1 MSWRSDR
8 ESWGLGIR
16 LFHWTTAALVLAQWL
31 LGRYM
36 TSLGPDAL
44 SEKFLLYQRHKSL
57 GFSIFALTILRLL
70 WRLSEPARPA
80 LPPTMPAWQRNAAVA
95 SHALFYVLLLVMPVT
110 GFLAAA
116 ASPLGIPTMLFG
128 VIPIPHPIAP
138 DARLE
143 ALLLAAHRVQ
153 GWLLA
158 ALLAVHIAAALKHH
172 LIDRDRVLVRMM
184 SGR

>member
-1 MSWRSDR
+1 VSWRSDR

-16 LFHWTTAALVLAQWL
+16 LFHWTSAVLVLAQWV

-57 GFSIFALTILRLL
+57 GFVIFALTLLRLV
-70 WRLSEPARPA
+70 WRSSEPARPA
-80 LPPTMPAWQRNAAVA
+80 HPPTMPAWQRRAATV
-95 SHALFYVLLLVMPVT
+95 SHALLYLFLLVMPVT

-116 ASPLGIPTMLFG
+116 ASPLGIPTVLFG
-128 VIPIPHPIAP
+128 VIPIPHPIGP

-143 ALLLAAHRVQ
+143 ALLLAAHRIQ
-153 GWLLA
+153 GWLFA
-158 ALLAVHIAAALKHH
+158 ALLVVHIAAALKHH